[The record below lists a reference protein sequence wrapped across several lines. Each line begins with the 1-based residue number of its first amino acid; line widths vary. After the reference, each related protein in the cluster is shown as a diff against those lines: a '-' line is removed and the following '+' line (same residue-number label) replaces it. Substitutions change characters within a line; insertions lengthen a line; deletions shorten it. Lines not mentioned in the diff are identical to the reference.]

1 MIQLKALT
9 ICAINGGAK
18 KKTIRFKR
26 LKLEFEDHKE
36 LESFRFQRE
45 QAFND
50 SEHEIVTIHLQT
62 IEK

>member
-1 MIQLKALT
+1 MIHLKAIT

-26 LKLEFEDHKE
+26 LKLEFDNQKE
-36 LESFRFQRE
+36 LEDFRFNRE

-50 SEHEIVTIHLQT
+50 SDHEVVTIHLQT
-62 IEK
+62 IDK